1 MEAGNAEGRFFPARL
16 PQKNAVILNE
26 VKDPVN
32 QSVILSELRAAAA
45 GGRERRPAISV
56 AAPLCG
62 LSRSRHANGNSG
74 KVYAK
79 DPVRLRWMF

>member
-45 GGRERRPAISV
+45 GGRERR
-56 AAPLCG
+56 
-62 LSRSRHANGNSG
+62 HE
-74 KVYAK
+74 
-79 DPVRLRWMF
+79 FT

>member
-1 MEAGNAEGRFFPARL
+1 MEAGNAEGRFSPARL
-16 PQKNAVILNE
+16 GHPKNA
-26 VKDPVN
+26 
-32 QSVILSELRAAAA
+32 VILSELRAAAA